1 MDVGNKSMKNRYSL
15 LQISL
20 HWLTLLMIV
29 LAYGAMLG
37 RDYFPDDYRV
47 LVRQLHYN
55 FGLSVWVLVFI
66 RILLRH
72 RFRTP
77 PITPPLPRWQAHVAT
92 LTHWLL
98 YLLFL
103 ALPTLG
109 FLTVQFAGR
118 SIYLL
123 GWELP
128 QLVPAHPE
136 WRSGLRN
143 THELVAN
150 IGYYLVALHA
160 LAALFHHYFMKDDTL
175 KRMLP

>member
-1 MDVGNKSMKNRYSL
+1 MKNRYSL

-20 HWLTLLMIV
+20 HWLTLLMII
-29 LAYGAMLG
+29 LAYTMMLG
-37 RDYFPDDYRV
+37 RDYFPEDYGS

-55 FGLSVWVLVFI
+55 FGLSVWLLVLI
-66 RILLRH
+66 RVMLRH

-77 PITPPLPRWQAHVAT
+77 PITPPLPRWQSNIAT

-98 YLLFL
+98 YLLFF

-109 FLTVQFAGR
+109 FLTVMFGGR

-123 GWELP
+123 GWEIP
-128 QLVPAHPE
+128 HFITPHPE
-136 WRSGLRN
+136 WRSGVRS
-143 THELVAN
+143 THELVATV
-150 IGYYLVALHA
+150 GYYLVGLHA

-175 KRMLP
+175 KRMMPGK